1 MHSLHMY
8 PLSIFRKRN
17 QDDRYEAVTF
27 LTGAGKRNK
36 NQLSDLSTAFCI
48 GRVSS

>member
-17 QDDRYEAVTF
+17 KDDRYEAVTF
-27 LTGAGKRNK
+27 LTGAGKIRQNK
-36 NQLSDLSTAFCI
+36 I
-48 GRVSS
+48 V